1 MTNVE
6 KLKSQFPNL
15 VQDIDFE
22 MFDQYGDLNSVI
34 TSIDVSNNRI
44 ESTYYFMAECGCCTT
59 SDDDVVEV
67 LDDLNYLSDS
77 EFDRLIKE
85 LNKSQNI

>member
-6 KLKSQFPNL
+6 KFKSQFPNL
-15 VQDIDFE
+15 VVQDIDFD
-22 MFDQYGDLNSVI
+22 MFNHDGDLNRVI
-34 TSIDVSNNRI
+34 TSIDVPNNRI
-44 ESTYYFMAECGCCTT
+44 ESTYYFMAECGCCNT
-59 SDDDVVEV
+59 SDDDVEV

-85 LNKSQNI
+85 LSK

>member
-15 VQDIDFE
+15 TIHEPDFE
-22 MFDQYGDLNSVI
+22 MFDHHGDLIRVI
-34 TSIDVSNNRI
+34 QSIDVPNNRI
-44 ESTYYFMAECGCCTT
+44 ESIYYFMAECGCCTT
-59 SDDDVVEV
+59 SDDDVEV

>member
-22 MFDQYGDLNSVI
+22 MFNQYGDLNRVI
-34 TSIDVSNNRI
+34 TSIDVPNNRI
-44 ESTYYFMAECGCCTT
+44 ESIYYFMAECGCCTT
-59 SDDDVVEV
+59 SDDDVEV

-85 LNKSQNI
+85 LNKSQDT